1 MANNQKKSPKFIKKR
16 KIMSKKCLKK
26 YSRLAKPKKIK
37 KIKIRRAKPVSH
49 QEKKKQ
55 SNQEV
60 HAQERKEKSGK
71 LVCKSRTQKR
81 KKKGG

>member
-1 MANNQKKSPKFIKKR
+1 
-16 KIMSKKCLKK
+16 MSKKCLKK
-26 YSRLAKPKKIK
+26 YSRLAKSK

-49 QEKKKQ
+49 QEEKKQ

-81 KKKGG
+81 KKRGGSSVIDAPVPPPSIFSTN